1 MPVGVPAQTDDPVRS
16 HIETGRDFYMRRGS
30 TANGAVRSYLPL
42 FCPAFRAEEVVFLR
56 KNCITYGNFHGFV
69 FQYILKKVH
78 IRMIFGMCP

>member
-30 TANGAVRSYLPL
+30 TANGAMRSYLQL
-42 FCPAFRAEEVVFLR
+42 FFGFSGGGSGFFE
-56 KNCITYGNFHGFV
+56 KICITYGNFHGFV